1 MSQGPDTWKKNSRT
15 TTATKLAI
23 GLGVFSLALGA
34 AELLAPRRTARAAGL
49 KAGGLTMRAYGARE
63 IAAGVGLLV
72 AKNKTPWLWARI
84 AGDALDLATI
94 GAARRDRQRAAIS
107 LAAVAGVTLMDVL
120 AARTTQAEAK
130 REKVPMRDYSNRSG
144 FPLPAQEMRGA
155 ALEDFVMPEDMRA
168 PAQMRPYEVED
179 VAS

>member
-1 MSQGPDTWKKNSRT
+1 MSQGPSTSKKNSRT

-34 AELLAPRRTARAAGL
+34 AELLAPRRTSRAAGL
-49 KAGGLTMRAYGARE
+49 KAGDLTMRAYGARE

-72 AKNKTPWLWARI
+72 AKNKTPWLWARV
-84 AGDALDLATI
+84 AGDVLDLATI
-94 GAARRDRQRAAIS
+94 GATRRDRNRAAMS

-120 AARTTQAEAK
+120 AARVTQSEAK
-130 REKVPMRDYSNRSG
+130 RARVPVRDYSNRSG

-155 ALEDFVMPEDMRA
+155 ALEDFVAPEDMRT
-168 PAQMRPYEVED
+168 PAAMRPYEVED